1 VVGQFVELVVVRG
14 KERLGTSLCRAVQ
27 VLDDSP
33 RYGDPVEGTGAT
45 PQLVKED
52 QAARGQ
58 VVEDAGSLLHLNHK
72 GGLAHGDIVR
82 STHTGVDRV
91 DDADGG

>member
-1 VVGQFVELVVVRG
+1 MVVRG
-14 KERLGTSLCRAVQ
+14 EERLGTSLRRAVQ

-33 RYGDPVEGTGAT
+33 RYGDPIESTGTT

-58 VVEDAGSLLHLNHK
+58 VVEDAGSFLHLNHK

-82 STHTGVDRV
+82 SAHTGVDRV